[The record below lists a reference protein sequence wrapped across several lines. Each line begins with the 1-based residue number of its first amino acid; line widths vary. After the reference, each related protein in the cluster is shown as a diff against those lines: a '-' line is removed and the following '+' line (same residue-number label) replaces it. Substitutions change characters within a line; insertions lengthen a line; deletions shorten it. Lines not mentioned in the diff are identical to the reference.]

1 MRSFK
6 AILCALV
13 VLMVIGFGCWIAQ
26 QVYGLGITGMSN
38 GTSWGLYICLFLL
51 FVGLSAGGLIVA
63 AAGSVF
69 HVEDYEKVAFPAS
82 LQQVR
87 LFWSILAGHTAYGA
101 CSPGRT
107 SCRRWCGT

>member
-1 MRSFK
+1 MRSFKETSKGVK

-38 GTSWGLYICLFLL
+38 GTSWGLYI
-51 FVGLSAGGLIVA
+51 
-63 AAGSVF
+63 
-69 HVEDYEKVAFPAS
+69 
-82 LQQVR
+82 
-87 LFWSILAGHTAYGA
+87 
-101 CSPGRT
+101 SPGRT